1 VVLIGVAVAG
11 LLIGLPVPVIVL
23 GLVVAAV
30 TWIVVRR
37 RDARGRATS
46 LPAAIAIPAVTGV
59 LVVLAIQIV
68 PYGRAHSNPPVT
80 GEPQWATPE
89 TRVLMERACFQCH
102 SNLVDYPWYA
112 NVAPMSWAVQ
122 SHVDGARDEVSFSEF
137 ATDRGKADESIEEI
151 LDGSMPPAYF
161 TRFGLNPDAKL
172 TETEKALL
180 VEGLRATPGFDER
193 AEGGD

>member
-1 VVLIGVAVAG
+1 
-11 LLIGLPVPVIVL
+11 
-23 GLVVAAV
+23 
-30 TWIVVRR
+30 
-37 RDARGRATS
+37 
-46 LPAAIAIPAVTGV
+46 
-59 LVVLAIQIV
+59 
-68 PYGRAHSNPPVT
+68 
-80 GEPQWATPE
+80 
-89 TRVLMERACFQCH
+89 
-102 SNLVDYPWYA
+102 
-112 NVAPMSWAVQ
+112 MSWAVQ

-137 ATDRGKADESIEEI
+137 ATDRGKADESNAEI